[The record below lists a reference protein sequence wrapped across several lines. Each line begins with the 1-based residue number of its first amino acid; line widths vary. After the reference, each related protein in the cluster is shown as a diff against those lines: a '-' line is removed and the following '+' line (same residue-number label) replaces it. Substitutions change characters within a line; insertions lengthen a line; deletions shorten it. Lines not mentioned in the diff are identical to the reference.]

1 MSRSSQAVTEIDR
14 RTDYFAKPEVRQQ
27 PDYNARHLRGWAL
40 QLEMTRRWGN
50 PQPATDPDAYLEGE
64 HA

>member
-1 MSRSSQAVTEIDR
+1 MNRSSQAKTEIDR

-40 QLEMTRRWGN
+40 QLEMTRRWGREVERTN
-50 PQPATDPDAYLEGE
+50 PDIATEGR
-64 HA
+64 A